1 MVKMNPS
8 MRLKVKRDTFYLPEP
23 NRGVYL
29 RNNSVSFRLEGTGVE
44 KWVEKLLPMFNGEH
58 SMEKLT
64 DGLPGPYRDR
74 VFEIAEVLYRNGFV
88 RDVSQDSPH
97 DLSEKVQ
104 KKYGA
109 QIEFVDNLAGSGA
122 SRFQAFRHANVLA
135 AGCGPILNS
144 LVSSLLQSGLPKL
157 KVLIT
162 DDIPTNRKRLT
173 EIINHA
179 RKTDPEVEL
188 QIIELSD
195 EGWNEV
201 LQPFETVLY
210 VSQNG
215 NLEELRVLQAVCR
228 QEKKAFIPAILLKQ
242 TGIAGPVFVPDSEI
256 CWESAW
262 RRLHSS
268 VLEKEQQVPATSAT
282 TGALLA
288 NMIVFELFKEATGVS
303 TEKQRNRIYLLDLE
317 TLEGSWHSFLPH
329 PLETGVPTTKRIEN
343 LESRLDMNLN
353 RTEPEKL
360 LQAFV
365 LLTSKETGV
374 FHLWEEGELKQ
385 LPLAQCR
392 VQAVDPLSEGPAV
405 LLGERIYS
413 GFTHEEARREA
424 ALTGIESYASQFAS
438 LLQNDDF
445 LGVGAGE
452 TFQEAVSRGLQKCLV
467 EQLGQQRQQHE
478 QYIRPVELDA
488 VEDERCRFYLE
499 ALTTMQGTPI
509 IGLGKEVSGFPSIW
523 VGTSNGLYGSTDLN
537 LTLALRGALQQ
548 ALFKYQNDSERNYK
562 KVLDKS
568 TVQLDERVQQR
579 LIIPSYDERIQ
590 RDTLK
595 EAVEV
600 LKRNGK
606 QLYVYE
612 LKLDPFF
619 NQQLEGVFGVLLRE
633 EGLQ

>member
-1 MVKMNPS
+1 MVKVNPS

-58 SMEKLT
+58 SLEKLT
-64 DGLPGPYRDR
+64 EGLPGPYRDR
-74 VFEIAEVLYRNGFV
+74 VLEIAEVLYRNGFV
-88 RDVSQDSPH
+88 RDTSQDSPH
-97 DLSEKVQ
+97 DLSEKVL
-104 KKYGA
+104 KKYAA

-135 AGCGPILNS
+135 AGSGPILNS

-157 KVLIT
+157 NVLIT
-162 DDIPTNRKRLT
+162 DEIPTSRKRLS
-173 EIINHA
+173 EIVNHA
-179 RKTDPEVEL
+179 LKGDPEVEL
-188 QIIELSD
+188 QVIELEG
-195 EGWNEV
+195 EGWREV
-201 LQPFETVLY
+201 LQPFDSVLY

-268 VLEKEQQVPATSAT
+268 VLEKEQQVPAASAT

-288 NMIVFELFKEATGVS
+288 NMITFELFKEATGVS
-303 TEKQRNRIYLLDLE
+303 KEKQRNRIYLLDLE

-329 PLETGVPTTKRIEN
+329 PLETGVPAAKRIED
-343 LESRLDMNLN
+343 LESRLEQDLN

-360 LQAFV
+360 LQAFI
-365 LLTSKETGV
+365 LLTSKETGIL
-374 FHLWEEGELKQ
+374 HQWEEGELKQ

-392 VQAVDPLSEGPAV
+392 VQAVDPLSAGPAV
-405 LLGERIYS
+405 LLGERICS

-424 ALTGIESYASQFAS
+424 ALAGVESYASRLAS

-445 LGVGAGE
+445 LGVGTGE

-467 EQLGQQRQQHE
+467 EQLDQQRQQHE
-478 QYIRPVELDA
+478 QYICPVELDA

-499 ALTTMQGTPI
+499 ALTTMQGAPI

-523 VGTSNGLYGSTDLN
+523 VGTSSGWYGSTDLN

-548 ALFKYQNDSERNYK
+548 ALFKHQNDSERNYT

-568 TVQLDERVQQR
+568 TVQLDEKVKPR
-579 LIIPSYDERIQ
+579 LIIPSYEERIQ
-590 RDTLK
+590 SETMK

-612 LKLDPFF
+612 LKLEPVF
-619 NQQLEGVFGVLLRE
+619 NQELVGVFGVLLRE